1 MNLYEAG
8 QDEEGES
15 EPVSMTYEEYLEYKE
30 MLEAQIER
38 AEAARKLAQNPD
50 FQIVV
55 MQELFVNEPRRI
67 GELMASGKLPPK
79 SFESCTQNLQSI
91 GFLRSFLTEQLEK
104 GQLAQSQLESLEA
117 GYQEAVESGAMSTSK
132 MI

>member
-15 EPVSMTYEEYLEYKE
+15 QPVSMTYDEYLTYKE

-38 AEAARKLAQNPD
+38 SNAARKLAENPD
-50 FQIVV
+50 FKIVV
-55 MQELFVNEPRRI
+55 MEELFVNEPRRI
-67 GELMASGKLPPK
+67 GELMASGKLLQK
-79 SFESCTQNLQSI
+79 SFDSCTQNLQSI
-91 GFLRSFLTEQLEK
+91 GYLRTFLTEQLEK
-104 GQLAQSQLESLEA
+104 GQLAESQLESLEA
-117 GYQEAVESGAMSTSK
+117 SYQEAVASGAMATSK